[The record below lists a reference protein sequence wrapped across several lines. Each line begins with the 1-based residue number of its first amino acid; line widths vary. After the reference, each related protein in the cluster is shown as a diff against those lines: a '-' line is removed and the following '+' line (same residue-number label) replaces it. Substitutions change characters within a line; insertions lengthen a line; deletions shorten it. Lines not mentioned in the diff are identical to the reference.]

1 MNNAT
6 AVINIKTDVK
16 IKRQAQKLAE
26 QLGMS
31 LSGVIN
37 ASLRQFLNSKTLF
50 VSTEYREPSEMLK
63 KAIQEG
69 REERKKGLTRK
80 FENVDDAIKFVD
92 DLIAKKRKK

>member
-37 ASLRQFLNSKTLF
+37 ASLRQFINSKTLF

-63 KAIQEG
+63 KAIEEA
-69 REERKKGLTRK
+69 REERKKGLTQK

-92 DLIAKKRKK
+92 DLIAKKK

>member
-6 AVINIKTDVK
+6 TVINIKTDVK

-26 QLGMS
+26 QMGLS

-50 VSTEYREPSEMLK
+50 VSTEYREPS
-63 KAIQEG
+63 
-69 REERKKGLTRK
+69 
-80 FENVDDAIKFVD
+80 
-92 DLIAKKRKK
+92 

>member
-1 MNNAT
+1 MKNT
-6 AVINIKTDVK
+6 AVINIKTDAK

-37 ASLRQFLNSKTLF
+37 ASLRQFINTKTMF

-63 KAIQEG
+63 KAIKEA
-69 REERKKGLTRK
+69 EFEHEHGLTHS
-80 FENVDDAIKFVD
+80 FENADDAIKFLD
-92 DLIAKKRKK
+92 DIIAKKKK